1 MKSILGRKVGM
12 TQVFTT
18 EGAMIPVTVV
28 EVLPNVVLQK
38 KTTEK
43 DGYEA
48 LQVGYEERRENITSK
63 PMKGIFTKANTT
75 AKQFIK
81 EIKGDELSSYEVGQS
96 VTADL
101 FKAGEIV
108 DVIGTSKGKGFSGA
122 IKRFGYSIGP
132 KGHGSGYHRGSGSF
146 ATVGRTNNRIHP
158 GKKMAGHDGNEQST
172 ILNLEVVSVDATKN
186 AILVKG
192 CIPGPNKGLVTIR
205 SAVKAQ
211 KNSPKAKTL
220 VNYSGEAE
228 TTAAAE

>member
-38 KTTEK
+38 KTVEK
-43 DGYEA
+43 EGYEA
-48 LQVGYEERRENITSK
+48 LQVGYEERRDNITSK
-63 PMKGIFTKANTT
+63 PLKGIFAKANTT
-75 AKQFIK
+75 AKQFVK
-81 EIKGDELSSYEVGQS
+81 EIKGDELTSYEVGQT

-101 FKAGEIV
+101 FKAGEVV
-108 DVIGTSKGKGFSGA
+108 DVIGTSKGKGFSGSV
-122 IKRFGYSIGP
+122 KRHGNKIGP
-132 KGHGSGYHRGSGSF
+132 KGHGSGYHRGVGSM

-158 GKKMAGHDGNEQST
+158 GKKMPGHDGDERT
-172 ILNLEVVSVDATKN
+172 TVLNLEVVSVDTTKN

-192 CIPGPNKGLVTIR
+192 CIPGPNRGLVTIR

-211 KNSPKAKTL
+211 RKSPKTL
-220 VNYSGEAE
+220 M
-228 TTAAAE
+228 

>member
-48 LQVGYEERRENITSK
+48 LQVGYEEKRENITSK
-63 PMKGIFTKANTT
+63 PQKGIFAKAKTT
-75 AKQFIK
+75 TKQFIK
-81 EIKGDELSSYEVGQS
+81 EIKGDELLSYEVGQT
-96 VTADL
+96 VNADL

-108 DVIGTSKGKGFSGA
+108 DVIGTSKGKGFSGSV
-122 IKRFGYSIGP
+122 KRHGNKIGP
-132 KGHGSGYHRGSGSF
+132 KGHGSGYHRGVGSM

-158 GKKMAGHDGNEQST
+158 GKKMPGHDGNEQAT
-172 ILNLEVVSVDATKN
+172 ILNLEVVSVDVSKN

-192 CIPGPNKGLVTIR
+192 CIPGPNRGLVTIR

-211 KNSPKAKTL
+211 KKSPKAKTL
-220 VNYSGEAE
+220 VDYSQSAEAV
-228 TTAAAE
+228 AE

>member
-38 KTTEK
+38 KTKEK
-43 DGYEA
+43 DGYDA
-48 LQVGYEERRENITSK
+48 LQVGYEEKRENITSK
-63 PMKGIFTKANTT
+63 PLKGIFAKANTST
-75 AKQFIK
+75 KQFVK
-81 EIKGDELSSYEVGQS
+81 EIKGDELNGYEVGQS
-96 VTADL
+96 VTVDI
-101 FKAGEIV
+101 FKAGEVV
-108 DVIGTSKGKGFSGA
+108 DVVGTSKGKGFSGSV
-122 IKRFGYSIGP
+122 KRHGNSIGP
-132 KGHGSGYHRGSGSF
+132 KGHGSGYHRGVGSM

-158 GKKMAGHDGNEQST
+158 GKKMPGHDGNEQST
-172 ILNLEVVSVDATKN
+172 ILNLEVVSVDAEKN

-205 SAVKAQ
+205 TAVKAQ

-220 VNYSGEAE
+220 VNYSQNAD
-228 TTAAAE
+228 TAVTE

>member
-38 KTTEK
+38 KTVEK

-48 LQVGYEERRENITSK
+48 LQVGYEERRDNITSK
-63 PMKGIFTKANTT
+63 PLKGIFAKANTT
-75 AKQFIK
+75 AKQFVK
-81 EIKGDELSSYEVGQS
+81 EIKGDELTSYEVGQT

-101 FKAGEIV
+101 FKAGEVV
-108 DVIGTSKGKGFSGA
+108 DVIGTSKGKGFSGSV
-122 IKRFGYSIGP
+122 KRHGNKIGP
-132 KGHGSGYHRGSGSF
+132 KGHGSGYHRGVGSM

-158 GKKMAGHDGNEQST
+158 GKKMPGHDGDERT
-172 ILNLEVVSVDATKN
+172 TVLNLEVVSVDTTKN

-192 CIPGPNKGLVTIR
+192 CIPGPNRGLVTIR

-211 KNSPKAKTL
+211 RKSPKAKTL
-220 VNYSGEAE
+220 VNYSESTE
-228 TTAAAE
+228 AAAE

>member
-38 KTTEK
+38 KTIEK

-63 PMKGIFTKANTT
+63 PLKGIFTKANTT
-75 AKQFIK
+75 AKQFVK
-81 EIKGDELSSYEVGQS
+81 EIKGDELTGYEVGQS

-101 FKAGEIV
+101 FKAGEVV
-108 DVIGTSKGKGFSGA
+108 DVIGTSKGKGFSGSV
-122 IKRFGYSIGP
+122 KRHGNKIGP
-132 KGHGSGYHRGSGSF
+132 KGHGSGYHRGVGSM

-158 GKKMAGHDGNEQST
+158 GKKMPGHDGNEQST

-211 KNSPKAKTL
+211 KKSPKAKTL
-220 VNYSGEAE
+220 VNYSTSTE
-228 TTAAAE
+228 AAAE

>member
-38 KTTEK
+38 KTIEK

-63 PMKGIFTKANTT
+63 PLKGIFAKANTT
-75 AKQFIK
+75 AKQFVK
-81 EIKGDELSSYEVGQS
+81 EIKGDELTSYEVGQS

-101 FKAGEIV
+101 FKAGEVV
-108 DVIGTSKGKGFSGA
+108 DVIGTSKGKGFSGSV
-122 IKRFGYSIGP
+122 KRHGNKIGP
-132 KGHGSGYHRGSGSF
+132 KGHGSGYHRGVGSM

-158 GKKMAGHDGNEQST
+158 GKKMPGHDGDERT
-172 ILNLEVVSVDATKN
+172 TVLNLEVVSVDTTKN

-192 CIPGPNKGLVTIR
+192 CIPGPNRGLVTIR

-211 KNSPKAKTL
+211 RKSPKAKTL
-220 VNYSGEAE
+220 VNYSESTE
-228 TTAAAE
+228 AAAE

>member
-38 KTTEK
+38 KTVEK

-48 LQVGYEERRENITSK
+48 LQVGYEERRDNITSK
-63 PMKGIFTKANTT
+63 PLKGIFAKANTT
-75 AKQFIK
+75 AKQFVK
-81 EIKGDELSSYEVGQS
+81 EIKGDELTSYEVGQT

-101 FKAGEIV
+101 FKAGEVV
-108 DVIGTSKGKGFSGA
+108 DVIGTSKGKGFSGSV
-122 IKRFGYSIGP
+122 KRHGNKIGP
-132 KGHGSGYHRGSGSF
+132 KGHGSGYHRGVGSM

-158 GKKMAGHDGNEQST
+158 GKKMTGHDGDERT
-172 ILNLEVVSVDATKN
+172 TVLNLEVVSVDTTKN

-192 CIPGPNKGLVTIR
+192 CIPGPNRGLVTIR

-211 KNSPKAKTL
+211 RKSPKAKTL
-220 VNYSGEAE
+220 VNYSESTE
-228 TTAAAE
+228 AAAE

>member
-1 MKSILGRKVGM
+1 MKSILGRKIGM

-38 KTTEK
+38 KTIEK

-48 LQVGYEERRENITSK
+48 LQVGYEEKRENITSK
-63 PMKGIFTKANTT
+63 PLKGIFAKANTT
-75 AKQFIK
+75 TKQFIK
-81 EIKGDELSSYEVGQS
+81 EIKGDELASYEVGQN

-101 FKAGEIV
+101 FKAGEMV
-108 DVIGTSKGKGFSGA
+108 DVIGTSKGKGFSGSV
-122 IKRFGYSIGP
+122 KRHGNKIGP
-132 KGHGSGYHRGSGSF
+132 KGHGSGYHRGVGSM

-158 GKKMAGHDGNEQST
+158 GKKMPGHDGNEQST
-172 ILNLEVVSVDATKN
+172 ILNLEVVSVDAAKN

-192 CIPGPNKGLVTIR
+192 CVPGPNKGLVTIR

-211 KNSPKAKTL
+211 KGNSKAKTL
-220 VNYSGEAE
+220 VNYSADAE
-228 TTAAAE
+228 VAAE

>member
-1 MKSILGRKVGM
+1 MKAILGRKAGM

-18 EGAMIPVTVV
+18 EGVMVPVTVI

-38 KTTEK
+38 KTVEN

-48 LQVGYEERRENITSK
+48 LQVGYEEKRANITNK
-63 PMKGIFTKANTT
+63 PLKGIYDKANTT
-75 AKQFIK
+75 PKKFVK

-220 VNYSGEAE
+220 VNYSASAE
-228 TTAAAE
+228 TAAE

>member
-1 MKSILGRKVGM
+1 MKSIIGRKVGM

-38 KTTEK
+38 KTIEK

-48 LQVGYEERRENITSK
+48 LQVGYEEKRENITAK
-63 PMKGIFTKANTT
+63 PLMGIFTKANTT
-75 AKQFIK
+75 AKQFVR
-81 EIKGDELSSYEVGQS
+81 EIKGDELNAYEVGQS

-101 FKAGEIV
+101 FKAGEVV
-108 DVIGTSKGKGFSGA
+108 DVVGTSKGKGFSGSV
-122 IKRFGYSIGP
+122 KRHGNKIGP
-132 KGHGSGYHRGSGSF
+132 KGHGSGYHRGVGSM

-158 GKKMAGHDGNEQST
+158 GKKMPGHDGNEQST
-172 ILNLEVVSVDATKN
+172 ILNLEVVSVDVEKN

-211 KNSPKAKTL
+211 KRTPKAKTL
-220 VNYSGEAE
+220 VNYSSSAEAV
-228 TTAAAE
+228 AE

>member
-38 KTTEK
+38 KTIEK

-48 LQVGYEERRENITSK
+48 LKVGYEEKRDNITTK
-63 PMKGIFTKANTT
+63 PLKGIFAKANTT

-81 EIKGDELSSYEVGQS
+81 EIKGDELTGYEVGQT

-101 FKAGEIV
+101 FKAGEVV
-108 DVIGTSKGKGFSGA
+108 DVIGTSKGFSGSV
-122 IKRFGYSIGP
+122 KRHGNKIGP
-132 KGHGSGYHRGSGSF
+132 KGHGSGYHRGVGSM

-158 GKKMAGHDGNEQST
+158 GKKMPGHDGNEQST
-172 ILNLEVVSVDATKN
+172 ILNLEVVSVDAEKN

-211 KNSPKAKTL
+211 KKSPKAKTL
-220 VNYSGEAE
+220 VNYSKTAE
-228 TTAAAE
+228 AAAE

>member
-1 MKSILGRKVGM
+1 MKSILGRKIGM

-38 KTTEK
+38 KTIEK

-48 LQVGYEERRENITSK
+48 LQVGYEEKRENITSK
-63 PMKGIFTKANTT
+63 PLKGIFAKANTT
-75 AKQFIK
+75 AKQFVK
-81 EIKGDELSSYEVGQS
+81 EIKGDELTGYEVGQS

-101 FKAGEIV
+101 FKAGEVV
-108 DVIGTSKGKGFSGA
+108 DVIGTSKGKGFSGSV
-122 IKRFGYSIGP
+122 KRHGNKIGP
-132 KGHGSGYHRGSGSF
+132 KGHGSGYHRGVGSM

-158 GKKMAGHDGNEQST
+158 GKKMPGHDGNEQST

-211 KNSPKAKTL
+211 KRSPKAKTL
-220 VNYSGEAE
+220 VNYSASAE
-228 TTAAAE
+228 TAAE